1 MVDHENL
8 RVLPT
13 PKQNVS
19 KEQWFLDSSRW
30 FSSGV
35 KIASARK
42 NKGCDV
48 LGERQVTE
56 AQDVATLH
64 LRRQGGYRGFRDSRF
79 AGATGED
86 ATWQNGHSWRLA
98 RRCVFGQVAYRG
110 KH

>member
-19 KEQWFLDSSRW
+19 KRTVIFRFQPLI
-30 FSSGV
+30 FSGL
-35 KIASARK
+35 KIASAKK

-56 AQDVATLH
+56 AQDIATLH
-64 LRRQGGYRGFRDSRF
+64 LRRQGRYRGFRDSRF

-86 ATWQNGHSWRLA
+86 ATWQNGHFWRLA
-98 RRCVFGQVAYRG
+98 GRCVSGQVAYRG